1 VAAFYLVLLAFS
13 FYFLT
18 DLKHLK
24 RMKRKEK
31 TMKLTPLNNLPEIRS
46 IAGLEYIYSWL
57 SGKPDTTKKGYYKSL
72 TDFLLFVNKSPY
84 EVSAFDVC
92 RYYENCLKPT
102 YSNSSIGLKISA
114 LSSFFNYLM
123 KPNGIEKPLMTF
135 NPVDGLDRKEFKSS
149 PYGKSKKMTA
159 LQFQAVEKQ
168 INLKRLSGLRDKLY
182 FRWLVFTG
190 KRRSAVLKLDL
201 SDIAFE
207 DETIFVKY
215 QDKGGNGQT
224 RQLPDPVAAML
235 IEYLKKTNRQDEKS
249 GSVFLIHN
257 QGKNSSRKRNDLRPS
272 GVNMIKRL
280 KRYMRLAGL
289 GEDVTLHSLRHL
301 GADLEYQ
308 ATGDVMKVM
317 DFLGHSHLNTTQIYL
332 SRISPAIDE
341 TWQRKA
347 EILWQS

>member
-1 VAAFYLVLLAFS
+1 MAAFYLVLLAFS

-301 GADLEYQ
+301 GADL
-308 ATGDVMKVM
+308 
-317 DFLGHSHLNTTQIYL
+317 
-332 SRISPAIDE
+332 
-341 TWQRKA
+341 
-347 EILWQS
+347 

>member
-1 VAAFYLVLLAFS
+1 
-13 FYFLT
+13 
-18 DLKHLK
+18 
-24 RMKRKEK
+24 MKI
-31 TMKLTPLNNLPEIRS
+31 TPLNNLPETRS
-46 IAGLEYIYSWL
+46 IPGLEYIYTWL
-57 SGKPDTTKKGYYKSL
+57 SGKPDTTKKGYFTAL
-72 TDFLLFVNKSPY
+72 RDFFLAVSKSPFD
-84 EVSAFDVC
+84 VTAFDVC
-92 RYYENCLKPT
+92 RYYENHLKPY
-102 YSNSSIGLKISA
+102 YSKSSINLKVAA

-123 KPNGIEKPLMTF
+123 KPNGQDKPLMTF

-159 LQFQAVEKQ
+159 FQFQAVEKQ
-168 INLKRLSGLRDKLY
+168 INLKRLSGLRDLLY

-201 SDIAFE
+201 ADITFE
-207 DETIFVKY
+207 DETVFVKY
-215 QDKGGNGQT
+215 QDKGGSGQT
-224 RQLPDPVAAML
+224 KQLPDPVAAVL
-235 IEYLKKTNRQDEKS
+235 IEYLKKTNRLDEKS

-280 KRYMRLAGL
+280 KRYMNKAGL
-289 GEDVTLHSLRHL
+289 SEDVTLHSLRHL

-332 SRISPAIDE
+332 SRISPAMDE